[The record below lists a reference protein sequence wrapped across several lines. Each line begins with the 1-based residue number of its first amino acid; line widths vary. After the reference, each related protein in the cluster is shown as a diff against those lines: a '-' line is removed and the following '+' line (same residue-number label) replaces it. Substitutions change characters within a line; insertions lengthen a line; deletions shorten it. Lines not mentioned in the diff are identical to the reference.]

1 VIGHTLGH
9 YRIDA
14 RLGHGGMG
22 VVYRATD
29 THLDRPVA
37 IKLLQADAVANPDR
51 KRRFVQEARAASALN
66 HPNIVHIYD
75 IDRSDGIDFIAM
87 EYVTGQ
93 TLADRLASGPLPH
106 ADVLRIGLQV
116 ADALVRAHDAGIIHR
131 DLKPAN
137 VMVTEDG
144 LVKLLD
150 FGLAKLTEPG
160 ESAADAETRSLLTH
174 DGVVVGTAAY
184 MSPEQAAGRP
194 VDARSDIFSFGSMLY
209 EMVTGQRPFRGDTAM
224 STLGAIMHVDP
235 TPPSQTIEGI
245 PAELDQVIT
254 RCLQKDPASRFQTMA
269 EVRHALTQPRE
280 DVRTGAV
287 PAVTREQAK
296 PARRWGVIAGA
307 SVAVAVS
314 VAAAV
319 ALLPVREPVLSSE
332 PAIVRP
338 LTSFE
343 GWESS
348 PSWSPD
354 GTLIAYS
361 HNRDGH
367 DGLFIMPVGGGDPVP
382 LTKGGTDATT
392 PRWSPDGRY
401 LAFVADR
408 GEGANIYVIPP
419 LGGAERRLAG
429 TGIPSLEDSATMV
442 RIMGPMPW
450 SPDSQSLLYSRRQ
463 PSGEGAIAVWRLDLT
478 TSQQTQVTFP
488 PPGAV
493 DIAAS
498 WSWDGAQIAFHRQEG
513 GAESLWV
520 MPARG
525 GEPRLLV
532 GDGTLLFS
540 QPAWSADSRRIVF
553 VSTRAGRPHLW
564 EIDVASGRLRQV
576 TSGVSWDMYPV
587 TARDGRLA
595 YVPFSH
601 TVDLYAL
608 DVETGAEERLTAH
621 SGDNWF
627 ASFSP
632 DGRRLVYHSNRTG
645 NGEIWLLDLDT
656 NAEVNLTN
664 HPAEDILPDWSP
676 DGREIAFV
684 SNRDGTPQVW
694 VMDTEGGSLRRL
706 AEQAVP
712 ALGSW
717 MAGRGAPRW
726 SPDGTS
732 IGFLAASDHGVVLWV
747 ADRDGG
753 NGRPRL
759 EGLFYFA
766 WYPDSR
772 HVIYVRR
779 LERGF
784 TEIRVADLETG
795 QDALLSSETS
805 IEPAV
810 RPDGRALVYT
820 HAGSHNA
827 MNLFLLPLQPPGAAG
842 GLPQAAG
849 PPRQLTNGRAQ
860 WHVHQAAWSR
870 DGRTL
875 VYTRDADQGDIYMIE
890 NYR

>member
-1 VIGHTLGH
+1 MIGRTLGH

-14 RLGHGGMG
+14 PLGHGGMG

-37 IKLLQADAVANPDR
+37 IKVLQTDAVANPDR

-75 IDRSDGIDFIAM
+75 IDRSDGVDFIAM
-87 EYVTGQ
+87 EYVGGR
-93 TLADRLASGPLPH
+93 TLADTLASGPLSH
-106 ADVLRIGLQV
+106 DEVRRIGLQV
-116 ADALVRAHDAGIIHR
+116 ADALARAHGAGIIHR

-137 VMVTEDG
+137 VMVGEAG

-160 ESAADAETRSLLTH
+160 ESAAEAETRSLLTH

-184 MSPEQAAGRP
+184 MSPEQAAGRA

-209 EMVTGQRPFRGDTAM
+209 EMVTGRRPFHGDTAM
-224 STLGAIMHVDP
+224 STLAAIMHVDA
-235 TPPSQTIEGI
+235 TPPSQVTEGI
-245 PAELDQVIT
+245 PAELVQVIT
-254 RCLQKDPASRFQTMA
+254 RCLQKDPAHRFQTMA
-269 EVRHALTQPRE
+269 EVRHQLTQPRA
-280 DVRTGAV
+280 DVDASVTTVAV
-287 PAVTREQAK
+287 PRQATW
-296 PARRWGVIAGA
+296 ARRRLVIVAASAGLLIAAIA
-307 SVAVAVS
+307 SVA
-314 VAAAV
+314 
-319 ALLPVREPVLSSE
+319 LLREREPAASAE
-332 PAIVRP
+332 PAIIRP
-338 LTSFE
+338 VTSFE

-354 GTLIAYS
+354 GTLIAYG

-382 LTKGGTDATT
+382 LTNAGNGATT

-408 GEGANIYVIPP
+408 GAGAGVYVMPP
-419 LGGAERRLAG
+419 LGGAERRLAE

-442 RIMGPMPW
+442 RILGPMPW
-450 SPDSQSLLYSRRQ
+450 SPDSRALLHSRRQ
-463 PSGEGAIAVWRLDLT
+463 PSGDVAVWRLDLT
-478 TSQQTQVTFP
+478 TSQNTQITFP

-520 MPARG
+520 MPASV

-564 EIDVASGRLRQV
+564 EIDVASERLRQI
-576 TSGVSWDMYPV
+576 TSGATWDMYPV

-645 NGEIWLLDLDT
+645 NGEIWLLDLET
-656 NAEVNLTN
+656 KAEVNLTN

-676 DGREIAFV
+676 DGRELAFV
-684 SNRDGTPQVW
+684 SNRDGVFQVW

-732 IGFLAASDHGVVLWV
+732 IGFLAAAEHGDALWV

-753 NGRPRL
+753 NARPRL
-759 EGLFYFA
+759 DGLFYFA

-779 LERGF
+779 LEKSF
-784 TEIRVADLETG
+784 TEIRVANLETG
-795 QDALLSSETS
+795 EDALLSSEPS

-810 RPDGRALVYT
+810 QPDGRAVVYT
-820 HAGSHNA
+820 HAGTHNA
-827 MNLFLLPLQPPGAAG
+827 MNLFLLPLEPPGAGG
-842 GLPQAAG
+842 GLPRVAG
-849 PPRQLTNGRAQ
+849 PPRQITHGRAQ
-860 WHVHQAAWSR
+860 WHVHQSAWSR
-870 DGRTL
+870 DGRTI